1 MPADIYIA
9 GILLYELLSGQRLG
23 QLPEREILHASA
35 LRRVIQE
42 LDPAPEVAVLLR
54 AMLDFRPE
62 ARLEINLLR
71 EELDGLIAQEPGAL
85 AAFLRQEP
93 PAADA
98 APGAAAPARGPG
110 DGAAAPTPWGALPSA
125 PGPDRTLLLLAG
137 GVALL
142 AVLCGG
148 AAGAALLLFLV
159 M

>member
-42 LDPAPEVAVLLR
+42 LDPSPEVAVLLR

-98 APGAAAPARGPG
+98 AQGPE
-110 DGAAAPTPWGALPSA
+110 DGAAPVAPVAPWGALPSA

-137 GVALL
+137 GVALM

-148 AAGAALLLFLV
+148 VVGAALLLFLV